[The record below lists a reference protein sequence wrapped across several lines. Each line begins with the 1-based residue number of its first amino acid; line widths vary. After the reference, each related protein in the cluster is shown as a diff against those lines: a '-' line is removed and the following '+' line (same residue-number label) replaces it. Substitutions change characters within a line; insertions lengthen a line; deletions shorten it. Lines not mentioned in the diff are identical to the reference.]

1 MAPVVVRQVS
11 ARDVIDTASGGRA
24 RERETAM
31 ERVLT
36 GALLC
41 MCLAALYLGPCHA
54 EQQPVANAEINSV
67 IDHIEN
73 DRSVSM
79 RTELAMQL
87 ALIIQ
92 RAVERDHEAI
102 EVDTIERL
110 SRLLD
115 DREDSVRFGIVTA
128 LGSCGPAA
136 VRTVPRLRAAL
147 KEAEFGGS
155 VNRSGSSTSADAIA
169 AALEKLKVCVP
180 TPGPDLRARCNYLI
194 PAQSTKIASL

>member
-41 MCLAALYLGPCHA
+41 MCLAALCLGPCHA

-115 DREDSVRFGIVTA
+115 DRED
-128 LGSCGPAA
+128 
-136 VRTVPRLRAAL
+136 
-147 KEAEFGGS
+147 
-155 VNRSGSSTSADAIA
+155 
-169 AALEKLKVCVP
+169 
-180 TPGPDLRARCNYLI
+180 
-194 PAQSTKIASL
+194 

>member
-41 MCLAALYLGPCHA
+41 MCLAALCLGPCHA

-67 IDHIEN
+67 IDHKEN

-115 DREDSVRFGIVTA
+115 DREDSVRFGIATA
-128 LGSCGPAA
+128 LDLAARPPCALSQGFGP
-136 VRTVPRLRAAL
+136 P
-147 KEAEFGGS
+147 
-155 VNRSGSSTSADAIA
+155 
-169 AALEKLKVCVP
+169 
-180 TPGPDLRARCNYLI
+180 
-194 PAQSTKIASL
+194 